1 MPGFE
6 GIEEKTVEAEQN
18 LHAGE
23 ELVQPDDGVELL
35 QLVLVDVEKDFQ
47 GSHMV
52 HLSLD
57 QL

>member
-1 MPGFE
+1 M
-6 GIEEKTVEAEQN
+6 EAEQN

-23 ELVQPDDGVELL
+23 ELLQPDDGVELL
-35 QLVLVDVEKDFQ
+35 QLVFVDVEKDFQ